1 MKSNNPKVAFCVI
14 NYRTPEMTLA
24 IIQNILNLNNFKKFN
39 SKIFVL
45 DNGSG
50 DNSVDFLEQNLPK
63 DESVELFICE
73 KNLGFAGGQDYFK
86 GHIAKYDYVAFIKE
100 IKRVLKPDGLAI
112 ISTPNDIEYG
122 EGNHFHIHEFE
133 HKELLNL
140 IERYFKNTKSYFQS
154 TWKSVLM
161 GELKDHESFSLDN
174 VNLMNTDPLEDSD
187 KTLYF
192 YIICSNRSISEA
204 MEKAIAIGPH
214 LSESSE
220 WSVRKQELA
229 YIEELKKINQKGE
242 LLKQE
247 ITELRRS
254 NSYKEEILDNI
265 LKSKKYKAVTEI
277 AKFNK
282 ALKNPKMFID
292 KLKDVTHRK

>member
-86 GHIAKYDYVAFIKE
+86 GH
-100 IKRVLKPDGLAI
+100 
-112 ISTPNDIEYG
+112 
-122 EGNHFHIHEFE
+122 
-133 HKELLNL
+133 
-140 IERYFKNTKSYFQS
+140 
-154 TWKSVLM
+154 
-161 GELKDHESFSLDN
+161 ESSSLDN
-174 VNLMNTDPLEDSD
+174 INLINTDPLKDLD

-192 YIICSNRSISEA
+192 YIICSNRSISENI
-204 MEKAIAIGPH
+204 EKSIAIGPH
-214 LSESSE
+214 LSEASE

-229 YIEELKKINQKGE
+229 YIEELKKVNQNSE

-247 ITELRRS
+247 IAELRRS
-254 NSYKEEILDNI
+254 NSSREEMLDDI
-265 LKSKKYKAVTEI
+265 LKSKKYKAVTKI
-277 AKFNK
+277 AKLNK
-282 ALKNPKMFID
+282 ALKNPKIFIN
-292 KLKDVTHRK
+292 KIKDVTHRK